1 MKKEDKKINDLKQEI
16 PEKQGAQELSNE
28 EMEQVSGG
36 GAFDNV
42 PRVKEHDYTDDIKN
56 RV

>member
-1 MKKEDKKINDLKQEI
+1 MKDDKKKLPKEPEAPVEELTDEELK
-16 PEKQGAQELSNE
+16 K
-28 EMEQVSGG
+28 VDGG

-42 PRVKEHDYTDDIKN
+42 PRVPEHDYTDDIRN

>member
-1 MKKEDKKINDLKQEI
+1 MKGKENNENKDV
-16 PEKQGAQELSNE
+16 EKNEQIMQELSDDE
-28 EMEQVSGG
+28 LEQVSGG

-42 PRVKEHDYTDDIKN
+42 PRVKEHDYTDDVKS